1 MPDIRLDLDRL
12 DSVHTTLERIVT
24 EFDAAE
30 RFNAAVADAT
40 GHAVL
45 GAAVGTFAN
54 WWNVR
59 RDQLTEEL
67 RFISDAAQAIHD
79 TFVELDQHMSEQV
92 AQITIEEDGA

>member
-1 MPDIRLDLDRL
+1 MSDIRLNLDRL
-12 DSVHTTLERIVT
+12 QSVHEELTAIAHQ
-24 EFDAAE
+24 FDGAE
-30 RFNAAVADAT
+30 RFNNAVADAT

-67 RFISDAAQAIHD
+67 RFISDATRAIHD
-79 TFVELDQHMSEQV
+79 TFLELDRHLTEQV
-92 AQITIEEDGA
+92 AQIDIEEED